1 MRRFVSLLL
10 ILALVLLVVPVR
22 HAFADENI
30 DLSTLKQKIQMQK
43 KKIEELNKELEQI
56 EEEIRR
62 LARQRGGVYLKLVQV
77 KGSIEKLENQ
87 EEELASEVRELD
99 ARLRRLEYEQY
110 IYRKELEKQREV
122 IARRI
127 YVWYKYSLFGWVS
140 WLTGSHNV
148 LLFFRNSYILR
159 KILAMDNLLMAEYQ
173 FKYQKLADIQKEV
186 EALRQQRQQK
196 LAEIEAIRRELQPK
210 YAELSNLYAAV
221 NQQYMASLKEKNRLL
236 RYKEKEEE
244 LLYQLMAQLAEYEE
258 QGQFSG
264 FIWPM
269 YGTITS
275 YFGWRIHPIYRT
287 KMFHNGIDI
296 AAPFGTP
303 VKAAATGVVVYAGW
317 FGGYGYAVVIA
328 HPNGFYTLYA
338 HLWKFV
344 VKEGQKVYQGQV
356 IGYEGSTGISTG
368 PHLHF
373 SIYKKDP
380 NGAKHFVD
388 PLKYLPKL

>member
-1 MRRFVSLLL
+1 MALFLVLVMIVL
-10 ILALVLLVVPVR
+10 ILPHRYAV
-22 HAFADENI
+22 AGDNI

-43 KKIEELNKELEQI
+43 KKIEELNRELEQI

-77 KGSIEKLENQ
+77 KGNIENLENQ
-87 EEELASEVRELD
+87 EEKLASEVRKLD

-110 IYRKELEKQREV
+110 IYRKELEKQQRV
-122 IARRI
+122 LARRI

-140 WLTGSHNV
+140 WLTGSHNI

-159 KILAMDNLLMAEYQ
+159 RILAMDNLLLAEYR
-173 FKYQKLADIQKEV
+173 FKYQKLVDIQKEV

-196 LAEIEAIRRELQPK
+196 LAEIEAIRRQLEPQ
-210 YAELSNLYAAV
+210 YNELSNLYAAV
-221 NQQYMASLKEKNRLL
+221 NQQYMNSLTEKNKLL
-236 RYKEKEEE
+236 RYKQKEEE
-244 LLYQLMAQLAEYEE
+244 LLYQLMAQLSEYEE
-258 QGQFSG
+258 KGQFSG

-287 KMFHNGIDI
+287 KIFHNGIDI

-303 VKAAATGVVVYAGW
+303 VKAAATGVVIYAGW

-328 HPNGFYTLYA
+328 HPDGFYTLYA
-338 HLWKFV
+338 HLWKYV

-380 NGAKHFVD
+380 NGTKHFVD